1 MKVDI
6 ITCQPGLLESPFS
19 HSILKRA
26 QEKGLVSIQIHDL
39 RERGINKYGQI
50 DDYAYG
56 GGAGMVMRCEPLD
69 GLLTELTKDSSSPEI
84 IYMTPD
90 GETLNQRISNTLSL
104 VEHIIVICGHYKG
117 VDQRIRDKWV
127 TKEVSIGDFVLT
139 GGELA
144 AAIMMDSIL
153 RLLPGVLSNETSA
166 LTDSFQDDL
175 LAPPVF
181 TRPEEF
187 DGMKVSDILLSGHER
202 KIEEWRFEQS
212 VERTKSRRPDLYEVW
227 KNGQKNKA

>member
-26 QEKGLVSIQIHDL
+26 QEKGIVELSIHDL

-69 GLLTELTKDSSSPEI
+69 GVLTELTQEASSSREI

-90 GETLNQRISNTLSL
+90 GETLNQKLSNSLSL
-104 VEHIIVICGHYKG
+104 VDHIIIICGHYKG

-127 TKEVSIGDFVLT
+127 TREVSIGDFVLT

-144 AAIMMDSIL
+144 AAIMVDSVL

-175 LAPPVF
+175 LAPPVY
-181 TRPEEF
+181 TRPEEY
-187 DGMKVSDILLSGHER
+187 DGMKVPEVLLSGHEL

-212 VERTKSRRPDLYEVW
+212 VKHTKTRRPDLYERW
-227 KNGQKNKA
+227 KEGQG

>member
-6 ITCQPGLLESPFS
+6 VTCQPGLLESPFS

-26 QEKGLVSIQIHDL
+26 QEKGIVTLAVHDL

-69 GLLTELTKDSSSPEI
+69 GILTELTQEESSSREI

-90 GETLNQRISNTLSL
+90 GETLNQKLSNSLSL
-104 VEHIIVICGHYKG
+104 VDHVIIICGHYKG

-127 TKEVSIGDFVLT
+127 TREVSIGDFVLT

-144 AAIMMDSIL
+144 AAIMVDSVL

-175 LAPPVF
+175 LAPPVY
-181 TRPEEF
+181 TRPEEY
-187 DGMKVSDILLSGHER
+187 DGMKVPEVLLSGHEL

-212 VERTKSRRPDLYEVW
+212 VEHTKARRPDLYERW
-227 KNGQKNKA
+227 KDGQK